1 LPSKKKQIMIHV
13 FKTAVDTKSKLELA
27 AKVLD
32 KLLPD
37 AQWNFD
43 LEDCDN
49 ILRIDSKIEITDLIL
64 NNGVF
69 DCIEL
74 E

>member
-1 LPSKKKQIMIHV
+1 MPCKKKQIMIYV
-13 FKTAVDTKSKLELA
+13 FKTTVDSKSKLEFANALLQE
-27 AKVLD
+27 V
-32 KLLPD
+32 LPD
-37 AQWNFD
+37 ALWNFD

-49 ILRIDSKIEITDLIL
+49 ILRIECEAEITEVALKNDI
-64 NNGVF
+64 F

>member
-1 LPSKKKQIMIHV
+1 MILVYKTSLESKSMAKQ
-13 FKTAVDTKSKLELA
+13 LQPW
-27 AKVLD
+27 LD

-49 ILRIDSKIEITDLIL
+49 ILRIDSEQDITHVLRATLLQFGIEIE
-64 NNGVF
+64 
-69 DCIEL
+69 EL
-74 E
+74 PD